1 MSAPDDDLGVGK
13 RKREKESKHGG
24 LAAAQEAA
32 KKGISALDQ
41 LELEEQ
47 DDVYDLVDDEEYEQI
62 VEKRREEGDFVVDD
76 GTTFRFL
83 PSHNFS
89 IHPSLFHTLTS
100 SFPLSLLSPSLSSL
114 LRGYWI
120 PRRWRGSFGYF
131 GGPV

>member
-76 GTTFRFL
+76 GPYLAILFNSPLTLRALTSPF
-83 PSHNFS
+83 PPP
-89 IHPSLFHTLTS
+89 IPSLC
-100 SFPLSLLSPSLSSL
+100 
-114 LRGYWI
+114 RGYWI